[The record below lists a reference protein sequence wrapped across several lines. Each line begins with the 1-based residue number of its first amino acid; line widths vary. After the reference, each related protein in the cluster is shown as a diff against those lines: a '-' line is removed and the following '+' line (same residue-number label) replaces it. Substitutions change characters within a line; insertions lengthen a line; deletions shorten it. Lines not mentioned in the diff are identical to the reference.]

1 MEKSLK
7 QIIYETNVLIDAHVQ
22 LRSFYYGDLLDIIKI
37 GSIDYASC
45 FLSINSASN
54 NANFETF
61 NLELFVFDI
70 LASDDSNRTDIENT
84 TKRILNDLITVIRY
98 STRWNDFSEVLS
110 DVSELKYY
118 DNLQDRLS
126 GWGATLQLKV
136 YSNDCLIGLPI
147 DDYDFDMAGN
157 FELTVL
163 AIVKNTDNDILATK
177 LVSDNDDTI
186 IIPNIKVID
195 SDGSQYEQAAGTE
208 VICTPCL
215 DATVENSDATYTD
228 TVASGGT
235 LVLPDITVTDSDGS
249 TFTQP
254 SVTDVVC
261 TPGGGSGD
269 VRLNGTNIGTY
280 TAPNTF
286 SANVTL
292 DGTES
297 GTWNSETSTWE
308 VVSDPCLDATY
319 QIEDTDDNILYSG
332 SIVSGGNL
340 AQVIQN
346 STVTIT
352 DDSANTLYTVSTLA
366 EGSNTQV
373 IQDSTAVLKNTDNT
387 ILSTT
392 SINAE
397 ASADIIAPDGHV
409 HLKKGSGGTIDNI
422 FVPSGVTDIYTVANN
437 DIEVNGVFEFD
448 IYATEPL
455 DIRLRDTVGAV
466 VTPNS
471 ITEISNHVT
480 IVMPDATVENSD
492 ASYTD
497 TVVSGGSLILPDITV
512 TDSDGSTYSQPS
524 VNNVTCTPC
533 ADATYDLEDSLGG
546 LLSSGSIPS
555 GANDVIVAP
564 NATVENSNTSY
575 LDTVVSGGT
584 LILPDTDIEVNG
596 IFEGVI
602 PSAAT
607 ADIQVTDGVSSVTP
621 TSVVVSGYTV
631 TIEVPSGGA
640 PVGATLMKTGQ
651 TTSYRTGDDGDL
663 EIGRATNF
671 FTLASNNPFGNLNR
685 FTDELGTQ
693 TYTNNIVIDWS
704 TYDGSTVLGYYRI
717 KNGSNVLWNVAIDD
731 SLLISVGTYTTGWR
745 LPNIYELQNICNF
758 SIPTT
763 LNYAPFTLGL
773 SGSINLWCSTT
784 NPASVGQ
791 AYRLSN
797 LNVFAQANK
806 TGGGQYI
813 PCRTF
818 TVTGTIL
825 T

>member
-7 QIIYETNVLIDAHVQ
+7 QIIYETNVLVDAHVQ

-37 GSIDYASC
+37 GNIDYASC
-45 FLSINSASN
+45 FLSINSAPN

-98 STRWNDFSEVLS
+98 STRWNDFSEVLT
-110 DVSELKYY
+110 DVPQLKYY

-136 YSNDCLIGLPI
+136 YRNDCLVGLPI
-147 DDYDFDMAGN
+147 DNYDFNMAGN

-186 IIPNIKVID
+186 IV
-195 SDGSQYEQAAGTE
+195 
-208 VICTPCL
+208 
-215 DATVENSDATYTD
+215 
-228 TVASGGT
+228 
-235 LVLPDITVTDSDGS
+235 PDITVTDSDGS
-249 TFTQP
+249 TYQQAAGTN
-254 SVTDVVC
+254 VIC
-261 TPGGGSGD
+261 TAGGGSGD
-269 VRLNGTNIGTY
+269 VELNGTNIGTY

-286 SANVTL
+286 AANVTL

-297 GTWNSETSTWE
+297 GTWNSGTNTWE

-319 QIEDTDDNILYSG
+319 QIEDTNDNILYSG

-340 AQVIQN
+340 DQVIQN

-352 DDSANTLYTVSTLA
+352 DDSSNTLYTVSTLA
-366 EGSNTQV
+366 EGSDTQV

-409 HLKKGSGGTIDNI
+409 HLKKENDGTIDNI
-422 FVPSGVTDIYTVANN
+422 FVPSGVTEIYIVDNN

-448 IYATEPL
+448 IHATDSL
-455 DIRLRDTVGAV
+455 DIRLRDTADVV

-471 ITEISNHVT
+471 ITEMGNHVT
-480 IVMPDATVENSD
+480 IVMPDSTVENTDASYTDTIPCGDTLVLPDTTINITDQLGNPLDTITFPVYSTVNIDIDSYVTPCADATVENSD

-497 TVVSGGSLILPDITV
+497 TVVSGGTLVLPN
-512 TDSDGSTYSQPS
+512 SD
-524 VNNVTCTPC
+524 VNV
-533 ADATYDLEDSLGG
+533 
-546 LLSSGSIPS
+546 
-555 GANDVIVAP
+555 
-564 NATVENSNTSY
+564 NSN
-575 LDTVVSGGT
+575 LEGTVVSVQT
-584 LILPDTDIEVNG
+584 V
-596 IFEGVI
+596 
-602 PSAAT
+602 
-607 ADIQVTDGVSSVTP
+607 DIQVTDGVSSVTP
-621 TSVVVSGYTV
+621 TSVVVVGNTV
-631 TIEVPSGGA
+631 TIEVPSGGGA

-663 EIGRATNF
+663 QEGRATDF
-671 FTLASNNPFGNLNR
+671 FTLASNNPFGNTDR
-685 FTDELGTQ
+685 FTDELGGQ
-693 TYTNNIVIDWS
+693 TYTNDIVIDWS
-704 TYDGSTVLGYYRI
+704 TYDGSTVLGWDRI
-717 KNGSNVLWNVAIDD
+717 KSIGNVTWDVAIDD
-731 SLLISVGTYTTGWR
+731 SLTKSIGTFTTGWR
-745 LPNIYELQNICNF
+745 LPNFNEIISIMCWDRSGPNF
-758 SIPTT
+758 LSIK
-763 LNYAPFTLGL
+763 YSPFTLN
-773 SGSINLWCSTT
+773 SSAAVALWCSTT
-784 NPASVGQ
+784 GVTTTQ
-791 AYRLSN
+791 AFRLLNSN
-797 LNVFAQANK
+797 TFQLVNK
-806 TGGGQYI
+806 TGGAYYI
-813 PCRTF
+813 SCRTF

>member
-7 QIIYETNVLIDAHVQ
+7 QIIYETNVLINAHVQ

-84 TKRILNDLITVIRY
+84 TKRILNDLITTIRY
-98 STRWNDFSEVLS
+98 SNRWNDFSEVLT
-110 DVSELKYY
+110 DVTELKYY

-147 DDYDFDMAGN
+147 DGYDFDMAGN

-177 LVSDNDDTI
+177 LVSDSDDTI
-186 IIPNIKVID
+186 IV
-195 SDGSQYEQAAGTE
+195 
-208 VICTPCL
+208 
-215 DATVENSDATYTD
+215 
-228 TVASGGT
+228 
-235 LVLPDITVTDSDGS
+235 PDITVTDSDGNEYQQAAG
-249 TFTQP
+249 TN
-254 SVTDVVC
+254 VVC
-261 TPGGGSGD
+261 TAGGGSGD

-352 DDSANTLYTVSTLA
+352 DDDANTLYTVSTLA
-366 EGSNTQV
+366 EGSDTQV

-409 HLKKGSGGTIDNI
+409 HLKKENDGTIDNV
-422 FVPSGVTDIYTVANN
+422 FVPSGVTEIYIVDNN
-437 DIEVNGVFEFD
+437 DISVNGVLEFD
-448 IYATEPL
+448 IHATDSL
-455 DIRLRDTVGAV
+455 DIRLRDTVDAV

-471 ITEISNHVT
+471 ITQSGNHVT

-512 TDSDGSTYSQPS
+512 TDSDGSTFTQPS
-524 VNNVTCTPC
+524 VNNVMCTPHPPC
-533 ADATYDLEDSLGG
+533 ADATYDLEDTLGN

-564 NATVENSNTSY
+564 DATVENSNTSY
-575 LDTVVSGGT
+575 LDTIVSGGT
-584 LILPDTDIEVNG
+584 LILPDTDIEVNS
-596 IFEGVI
+596 IFEGTI

-607 ADIQVTDGVSSVTP
+607 ADIQLTDGVNPVTP

-640 PVGATLMKTGQ
+640 PVGAKLMKTGQ
-651 TTSYRTGDDGDL
+651 TTSYRTGDDGNL
-663 EIGRATNF
+663 GIGRATDF
-671 FTLASNNPFGNLNR
+671 FTLASNNPFGNTNR

-693 TYTNNIVIDWS
+693 LYLTNIVIDWS
-704 TYDGSTVLGYYRI
+704 TYDGATVLGYYRVR
-717 KNGSNVLWNVAIDD
+717 NGVSVLWNQAIDD
-731 SLLISVGTYTTGWR
+731 SLLVSIGIFTTGWR

-758 SIPTT
+758 SVPTT

-773 SGSINLWCSTT
+773 SGSVGIWCSTT
-784 NPASVGQ
+784 NPGSVGQ
-791 AYRLSN
+791 AYRLLSQ
-797 LNVFAQANK
+797 NVFAGANK
-806 TGGGQYI
+806 TGGANYI
-813 PCRTF
+813 PCRIF
-818 TVTGTIL
+818 TVTGTTL